1 MDTLGVIILFGILVC
16 LGLLG
21 LVSAALHSLEHLRTE
36 RLERLQRQGNWP
48 AGLVRR
54 LSEDRP
60 RTWATASTVRTV
72 ALVGMTALTI
82 ALALRWT
89 PGVAWM
95 SALALLAAVAVA
107 LAVVAWA
114 RAVAVRSPIRTALAV
129 APVFAA
135 LVWACRP
142 MAGLLLD
149 APLAVVS
156 RMATGDA
163 HGEQPVQPPPPD
175 RERDGYKQ
183 RMIRA
188 ITRLA
193 DTSVREIMV
202 PRVDIVAISTE
213 ASLRQA
219 VDLIIEESYSRIPL
233 YEDEPD
239 HFVGVLHAK
248 DLLPHIGEQ
257 PGPGGL
263 PARPPRRLQDIARK
277 PYFVP
282 ETKRVDELL
291 REMQDKRVQLAI
303 VVDEYGGTAGLVTV
317 EDLVEEI
324 VGDIEDEFD
333 VAEQQVVRISEAEA
347 VMDARVSVDEL
358 DRLFG
363 VQVDGEGFDTV
374 GGYVGHLLGRVPTV
388 GDRVATDELRL
399 DVLSTVGRRVKRV
412 RVTRATQEARTEP
425 ARTGG

>member
-1 MDTLGVIILFGILVC
+1 MSIPA
-16 LGLLG
+16 LL
-21 LVSAALHSLEHLRTE
+21 LA
-36 RLERLQRQGNWP
+36 
-48 AGLVRR
+48 
-54 LSEDRP
+54 
-60 RTWATASTVRTV
+60 
-72 ALVGMTALTI
+72 I
-82 ALALRWT
+82 ALALAVT
-89 PGVAWM
+89 AW
-95 SALALLAAVAVA
+95 V
-107 LAVVAWA
+107 
-114 RAVAVRSPIRTALAV
+114 RAIAVRRPSRTALAV
-129 APVFAA
+129 APVFAM

-156 RMATGDA
+156 RMTAKDTQ
-163 HGEQPVQPPPPD
+163 GEQPGQPSPAPESD
-175 RERDGYKQ
+175 NYKR

-202 PRVDIVAISTE
+202 PRVDIVAINTE
-213 ASLRQA
+213 ASLRMA
-219 VDLIIEESYSRIPL
+219 VDLITEEGYSRIPL
-233 YEDEPD
+233 YEEEPD
-239 HFVGVLHAK
+239 HIVGVLHAK
-248 DLLPHIGEQ
+248 DLLPHIGGQ
-257 PGPGGL
+257 PVPGEGP
-263 PARPPRRLQDIARK
+263 PRPPRRLQDIARK

-333 VAEQQVVRISEAEA
+333 VAEQQVVRINEAEA

-358 DRLFG
+358 DRLFA

-374 GGYVGHLLGRVPTV
+374 GGYVGHLLGRVPAV
-388 GDRVATDELRL
+388 GDRVTTDELRL

-425 ARTGG
+425 AQTGG

>member
-1 MDTLGVIILFGILVC
+1 MDSLGIVFLLGILFC

-21 LVSAALHSLEHLRTE
+21 LVSAALQSMEHLRPE
-36 RLERLQRQGNWP
+36 RLERLRRHKTWP
-48 AGLVRR
+48 AGLVVR
-54 LSEDRP
+54 LSDDRP
-60 RTWATASTVRTV
+60 RAWAAGSTVRTV

-82 ALALRWT
+82 ALALRWA
-89 PGVAWM
+89 PGAGWV
-95 SALALLAAVAVA
+95 SIPALLLTITLSLAVA
-107 LAVVAWA
+107 AWA
-114 RAVAVRSPIRTALAV
+114 RAIAVRSPNRTALAI
-129 APVFAA
+129 APAFTA
-135 LVWACRP
+135 LLWLCRP
-142 MAGLLLD
+142 LAGLLLD
-149 APLAVVS
+149 APLAIVS
-156 RMATGDA
+156 RAT
-163 HGEQPVQPPPPD
+163 PPD
-175 RERDGYKQ
+175 AQAGQSTAPTPASREKENYKQ

-188 ITRLA
+188 VTRLA

-213 ASLRQA
+213 APLQQA
-219 VDLIIEESYSRIPL
+219 VDLIIEEGYSRIPL

-248 DLLPHIGEQ
+248 DLLPHITGHPGRGE
-257 PGPGGL
+257 
-263 PARPPRRLQDIARK
+263 AASTTPRRLRDIARK

-347 VMDARVSVDEL
+347 VMDGRVSVDGLE
-358 DRLFG
+358 RLFG
-363 VQVDGEGFDTV
+363 VHVPSEGFDTV
-374 GGYVGHLLGRVPTV
+374 GGYVGHLLGRVPAV
-388 GDRVATDELRL
+388 GDRVTTDDLRL

-425 ARTGG
+425 TRTGG